1 MKVQLTHPLRQR
13 LVQTAFEWEREFGVA
28 PAITTA
34 LSEFDAAIL
43 VGHSPTSFG
52 QEMQGVTAVRKGV
65 DFHWQ
70 GVRYQVKAHRS
81 SGKRGSKITNAGK
94 ASNYDWDRLIWV
106 RYDELYVPQEAWQWE
121 VDDYRREFDARP
133 RLSPEDMRRGR
144 RLA

>member
-13 LVQTAFEWEREFGVA
+13 LVQTALEWEREFGVA

-52 QEMQGVTAVRKGV
+52 QEMQGATAVRKGV
-65 DFHWQ
+65 DFQWQ
-70 GVRYQVKAHRS
+70 G
-81 SGKRGSKITNAGK
+81 
-94 ASNYDWDRLIWV
+94 
-106 RYDELYVPQEAWQWE
+106 
-121 VDDYRREFDARP
+121 RREFDGRP